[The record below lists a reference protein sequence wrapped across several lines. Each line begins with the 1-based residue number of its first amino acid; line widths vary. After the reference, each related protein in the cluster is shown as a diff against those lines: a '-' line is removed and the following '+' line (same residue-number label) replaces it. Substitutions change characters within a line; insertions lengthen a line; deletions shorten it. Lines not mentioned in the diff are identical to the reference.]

1 MEVESII
8 KNIIAVPMDKVL
20 IHEGTIK
27 KIAKRIAKS
36 IEDDGIQQNPIIVT
50 EKDSYY
56 IVLDGMHRVSAMEH
70 LQSKGILAY
79 LINYND
85 YINDKGMVKGWD
97 ALISQPFSAEE
108 FIGKCFDPKTTDINE
123 VNTAEEARDLVINRK
138 CHFGIHVKDDKT
150 YTVSKKGAGN
160 QLPINE
166 VIDAL
171 QECEKGLDKAEVE
184 RSYVCDDRSYKRFQG
199 SDDYYALIIR
209 PKFIAEEIVK
219 VTLSRR
225 LFPKK
230 STRHIINFRPLYANV
245 PLSILM
251 DDSDFKDKNKK
262 IQETLYHRLRDHRV
276 RVYEESICIL
286 NE

>member
-27 KIAKRIAKS
+27 KIAERIAKS
-36 IEDDGIQQNPIIVT
+36 IKDDGIQQNPIIVT

-79 LINYND
+79 LINYSD

-108 FIGKCFDPKTTDINE
+108 FIEKCFDPKTIDINK
-123 VNTAEEARDLVINRK
+123 VSTAEEARDLVINRK
-138 CHFGIHVKDDKT
+138 CYFGINVKGDKT
-150 YTVSKKGAGN
+150 YTVSKKGADDR
-160 QLPINE
+160 LPIIE

-171 QECEKGLDKAEVE
+171 QESERDLDKAEVE
-184 RSYVCDDRSYKRFQG
+184 RSYVCDDRSYNSFKS

-209 PKFIAEEIVK
+209 PKFTAEEIVE

-245 PLSILM
+245 PLSILT
-251 DDSDFKDKNKK
+251 DDSDFKDKNKN
-262 IQETLYHRLRDHRV
+262 IQEKLHQRLREHRV

-286 NE
+286 ND